1 MAKSLKHYL
10 GAPKRRIKN
19 YLDSSEKL
27 GYKGFAKLRIAF
39 DIWWWHKIHHYKPD
53 AYGFYGFDKFSSS
66 YRKLF
71 LNDYDQYI
79 TYNKFNG
86 AFRFGKGGQ
95 YEDFGK
101 DIINRDWLYV
111 DKADIEDVKAFI
123 KKNQKVIFKPNRGS
137 CGRGVFAFD
146 FEDDEAK
153 MLEVILSVRGKD
165 YLCEQYIIQHPTLS
179 ALNPHSVNSIRVLVI
194 NDHGNV
200 KVIAA
205 TLKMGTSGS
214 VVDNLRNEGHGAN
227 IDIKT
232 GIVDTPCADLEG
244 NTTFF
249 SETGICVLGLQIPN
263 WEKVLD
269 IAKRA
274 TLICSGNVVLGF
286 DIAVT
291 QDGASLIEANN
302 RPGTRIVQSFD
313 KKPKGML
320 IRDYCKNNKKELKKI
335 PKSVKKRHK
344 KVFL

>member
-10 GAPKRRIKN
+10 GALKRRLKV
-19 YLDSSEKL
+19 YLKSSEKL

-39 DIWWWHKIHHYKPD
+39 DIWWWCRIHHYKPD
-53 AYGFYGFDKFSSS
+53 AYVCYGFDKYSSS

-111 DKADIEDVKAFI
+111 DKTDIEDVKAFI
-123 KKNQKVIFKPNRGS
+123 QKNKKVIFKPNRGS

-146 FEDDEAK
+146 IKDGETK
-153 MLEVILSVRGKD
+153 MLEAILSVRGND

-179 ALNPHSVNSIRVLVI
+179 SLNSQSVNSIRVLVI
-194 NDHGNV
+194 NDHGDV

-205 TLKMGTSGS
+205 TLKIGADGS
-214 VVDNLRNEGHGAN
+214 VVDNLRNKGVAAN
-227 IDIKT
+227 INTQT
-232 GIVDTPCADLEG
+232 GIVDTPCADLG
-244 NTTFF
+244 DNTTFF
-249 SETGICVLGLQIPN
+249 TESGVCVLGLQIPN
-263 WEKVLD
+263 WEKVLET
-269 IAKRA
+269 AKKA
-274 TLICSGNVVLGF
+274 ALICKGNVVLGF

-291 QDGASLIEANN
+291 EDGASLIEANN

-313 KKPKGML
+313 KKPKGRL
-320 IRDYCKNNKKELKKI
+320 IRDYCKNNKKELKKM
-335 PKSVKKRHK
+335 PKSVRKRHK
-344 KVFL
+344 NVF